1 MSATITVVRYQRHKI
16 LSDTQSPLVTS
27 LKRKPGTT
35 TVYDI
40 ERLAEEIEELGGMS
54 AEDVVHVTKAI
65 VRNMKRKLADGFSV
79 KLDNFGLFHTTFHCK
94 ATEQAEDC
102 TVKNI
107 DRVNIRFRVD
117 SSLRLVNDSV
127 ATTKGS
133 SNNIA
138 YELESPKKNDGKPSE
153 GGGSGSGGSEEENPL
168 G

>member
-1 MSATITVVRYQRHKI
+1 MSATIPVVRYQRHKT
-16 LSDTQSPLVTS
+16 LSDNTSPIVTS

-35 TVYDI
+35 IVFDI
-40 ERLAEEIEELGGMS
+40 RRLAEEIEELGGMS

-79 KLDNFGLFHTTFHCK
+79 KLDDFGLFHTTFHCK
-94 ATEQAEDC
+94 ATANAEDC

-117 SSLRLVNDSV
+117 SSLRLVNESV
-127 ATTKGS
+127 ATTKGGA
-133 SNNIA
+133 NNII
-138 YELESPKKNDGKPSE
+138 YELESPKKDGNKPSE
-153 GGGSGSGGSEEENPL
+153 GGSGSGGDQNENPL